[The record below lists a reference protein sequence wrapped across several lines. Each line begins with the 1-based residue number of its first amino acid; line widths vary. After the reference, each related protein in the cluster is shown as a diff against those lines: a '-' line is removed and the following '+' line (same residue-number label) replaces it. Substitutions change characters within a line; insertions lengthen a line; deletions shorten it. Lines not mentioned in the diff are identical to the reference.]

1 MEELIKMLKYKLK
14 LVKIFT
20 NSIVCTSK
28 IHVRKYDNMHFK
40 SNFCVLMYN
49 DITQN
54 ESHFANPF
62 LFRIFKNYI
71 THIIEKSNWHFFS

>member
-1 MEELIKMLKYKLK
+1 MLKYKLK

-28 IHVRKYDNMHFK
+28 IHVRKYDNTHFK

-49 DITQN
+49 DITWGQN
-54 ESHFANPF
+54 T
-62 LFRIFKNYI
+62 K
-71 THIIEKSNWHFFS
+71 

>member
-1 MEELIKMLKYKLK
+1 MYYHSLNIKMEELIKMLKYKLK

-28 IHVRKYDNMHFK
+28 IHVRKYDYMHFK

-49 DITQN
+49 DITWGQN
-54 ESHFANPF
+54 T
-62 LFRIFKNYI
+62 K
-71 THIIEKSNWHFFS
+71 